1 MDYIVSSRPAWTT
14 KQNPD
19 SEKKK
24 KKKKPTEDKQVTGK

>member
-24 KKKKPTEDKQVTGK
+24 EKEAHRR